1 MELAAL
7 HIVDRQMP
15 RLCQIL
21 CRGGGNIAHLCHCIQ
36 PALHDDSRRMG
47 GQNDLHIGIQFSDH

>member
-21 CRGGGNIAHLCHCIQ
+21 CRGGGNCSVRLRSCTPTFATNTTAQ
-36 PALHDDSRRMG
+36 RSRSATQAMIT
-47 GQNDLHIGIQFSDH
+47 LSVA